1 MHSPRERLFT
11 LFVLACLALG
21 AASPVARADAPADLP
36 DATAVSLNQRLQT
49 QFHDWEAR
57 ARRITAD
64 QVLRTEDLRNTLQ
77 RVGGESE
84 CHEDAFQ
91 SDAALAMSRYAEFF
105 QRMRQASLDDRAERE
120 SMAAR
125 AEDDAQRLRKRQLEA
140 RAGLAHH
147 LADIAK
153 ARETLAYRLAVNE
166 CLLRATV
173 VAGEA
178 GKALGDLPPAG
189 DGQPAQSRLDSA
201 RLQLQAL
208 HQQLHAEPGRV
219 EYLMDMLDAIV
230 AYPQ

>member
-1 MHSPRERLFT
+1 MPCPRYRL
-11 LFVLACLALG
+11 LPLCLLACLALG
-21 AASPVARADAPADLP
+21 RSVPVARADAPADMP
-36 DATAVSLNQRLQT
+36 DATAAALNQRLQT
-49 QFHDWEAR
+49 QFHDWEER

-64 QVLRTEDLRNTLQ
+64 QVLRTEDLHRTLQ

-91 SDAALAMSRYAEFF
+91 PDAALAMSRYAEFF
-105 QRMRQASLDDRAERE
+105 QRMRQASLDDRAERG
-120 SMAAR
+120 SMAAT

-140 RAGLAHH
+140 RSGLAHH
-147 LADIAK
+147 LADIVK

-178 GKALGDLPPAG
+178 GKALGDLPPSG
-189 DGQPAQSRLDSA
+189 DGRPAQSRLDSA

-219 EYLMDMLDAIV
+219 EYLMDMLGAIV